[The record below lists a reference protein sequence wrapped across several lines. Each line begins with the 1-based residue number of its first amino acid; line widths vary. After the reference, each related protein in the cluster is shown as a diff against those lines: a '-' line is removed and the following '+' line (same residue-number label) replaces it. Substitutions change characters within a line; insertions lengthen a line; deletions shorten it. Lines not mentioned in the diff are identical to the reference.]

1 VKPVQLTL
9 IIDNPNSLVRI
20 LLKYMKNCYF
30 LFSWRLENIKAI
42 VMPIE
47 KYIMPTAKH
56 IINIFN
62 FGSSGPS
69 QFPKKRTTA
78 IIISTMPDNTKRKLH
93 RL

>member
-1 VKPVQLTL
+1 
-9 IIDNPNSLVRI
+9 
-20 LLKYMKNCYF
+20 
-30 LFSWRLENIKAI
+30 
-42 VMPIE
+42 MPIE
-47 KYIMPTAKH
+47 KYSIPTAKH

-69 QFPKKRTTA
+69 QLPKKRTKA

>member
-1 VKPVQLTL
+1 MNSPNAL
-9 IIDNPNSLVRI
+9 IRI
-20 LLKYMKNCYF
+20 ILKYMKTCYSLLSCRF
-30 LFSWRLENIKAI
+30 ENIKAI
-42 VMPIE
+42 ITPTE
-47 KYIMPTAKH
+47 KYIIPTAKH

-69 QFPKKRTTA
+69 QLPKKRTTA